1 MAKGCFITFEG
12 IDGAGKST
20 QLEWVRELLVKRGV
34 AVTVT
39 REPGGTSLGER
50 LREIL
55 LHSED
60 AVLPETEALLM
71 FAARREHIDKVIA
84 PALDRGEVVLC
95 DRFTDATI
103 AYQGGGSGVDIAK
116 LESLER
122 WVQGEL
128 QPDLTL
134 YFDLPVDVAKE
145 RINDLRKSDRFERE
159 TDRFFEQVR
168 QAYLARARSH
178 PQRIRVIDANASLEV
193 INKQLEEIVLSA
205 CP

>member
-20 QLEWVRELLVKRGV
+20 QLAWVKELLVKRGV

-55 LHSED
+55 LHSQD
-60 AVLPETEALLM
+60 SVLPETEALLM
-71 FAARREHIDKVIA
+71 FAARREHIDKVIT

-103 AYQGGGSGVDIAK
+103 AYQGGGSGVDIGK

-134 YFDLPVDVAKE
+134 YFDLPVEVAKE
-145 RINDLRKSDRFERE
+145 RINDVRKSDRFERE
-159 TDRFFEQVR
+159 TDGFFERVR
-168 QAYLARARSH
+168 LAYLARARSH
-178 PQRIRVIDANASLEV
+178 PQRIRVIDANASPEV
-193 INKQLEEIVLSA
+193 INKQLEDIVLSA

>member
-1 MAKGCFITFEG
+1 MGKGCFITFEG

-20 QLEWVRELLVKRGV
+20 QLAWVKELLVNRGI

-71 FAARREHIDKVIA
+71 FAARREHIDKVIT
-84 PALDRGEVVLC
+84 PALARGEVVLC

-103 AYQGGGSGVDIAK
+103 AYQGGGSGVSIAK

-122 WVQGEL
+122 WVQGDL

-134 YFDLPVDVAKE
+134 YFDLPVEVAKE
-145 RINDLRKSDRFERE
+145 RINDPRRQDRFERE
-159 TDRFFEQVR
+159 TDGFFERVR
-168 QAYLARARSH
+168 FAYLARARAQ
-178 PQRIRVIDANASLEV
+178 PQRIRVIDANVRPAV
-193 INKQLEEIVLSA
+193 INKKLEDIISSICL
-205 CP
+205 

>member
-20 QLEWVRELLVKRGV
+20 QLAWVKELLVKRGV

-55 LHSED
+55 LHSQD

-71 FAARREHIDKVIA
+71 FAARREHIDKVIT

-103 AYQGGGSGVDIAK
+103 AYQGGGSGVDIGK

-134 YFDLPVDVAKE
+134 YFDLPVEVAKE
-145 RINDLRKSDRFERE
+145 RINDVRKSDRFERE
-159 TDRFFEQVR
+159 TDGFFERVR
-168 QAYLARARSH
+168 LAYLARARSH
-178 PQRIRVIDANASLEV
+178 PQRIRVIDANASPEV
-193 INKQLEEIVLSA
+193 INKQLEDIVLSA

>member
-60 AVLPETEALLM
+60 TVLPETEALLM

-103 AYQGGGSGVDIAK
+103 AYQGGGSGVDIGK

-122 WVQGEL
+122 WVQGDL

-134 YFDLPVDVAKE
+134 YFDLPVEVAKE
-145 RINDLRKSDRFERE
+145 RINDLRKADRFERE
-159 TDRFFEQVR
+159 ADGFFERVR
-168 QAYLARARSH
+168 LAYLARARKH
-178 PQRIRVIDANASLEV
+178 PQRVHVIDANASPEV
-193 INKQLEEIVLSA
+193 INKQLEDIVLSA

>member
-20 QLEWVRELLVKRGV
+20 QLAWVKELLVKRGV

-55 LHSED
+55 LHSQD
-60 AVLPETEALLM
+60 SVLPETEALLM
-71 FAARREHIDKVIA
+71 FAARREHIDKVIT

-103 AYQGGGSGVDIAK
+103 ASQGGGSGVDIGK

-134 YFDLPVDVAKE
+134 YFDLPVEVAKE
-145 RINDLRKSDRFERE
+145 RINDVRKSDRFERE
-159 TDRFFEQVR
+159 TDGFFERVR
-168 QAYLARARSH
+168 LAYLARARSH
-178 PQRIRVIDANASLEV
+178 PQRIRVIDANASPEV
-193 INKQLEEIVLSA
+193 INKQLEDIVLSA
-205 CP
+205 CR

>member
-20 QLEWVRELLVKRGV
+20 QLAWVKELLVKRGV

-71 FAARREHIDKVIA
+71 FAARREHIDKVIT
-84 PALDRGEVVLC
+84 PALERGEVVLC

-122 WVQGEL
+122 WIQGEL

-134 YFDLPVDVAKE
+134 YFDLPVEVAKE

-159 TDRFFEQVR
+159 TDGFFERVR
-168 QAYLARARSH
+168 LAYLARARSH
-178 PQRIRVIDANASLEV
+178 PQRVHVIDANASPEV
-193 INKQLEEIVLSA
+193 INKQLEDIVLSA

>member
-1 MAKGCFITFEG
+1 MAPAKAPSWH
-12 IDGAGKST
+12 GAGKST
-20 QLEWVRELLVKRGV
+20 QLAWVKELLVKRGV

-55 LHSED
+55 LHSQD

-71 FAARREHIDKVIA
+71 FAARREHIDKVIT

-103 AYQGGGSGVDIAK
+103 AYQGGGSGVDIGK

-134 YFDLPVDVAKE
+134 YFDLPVEVAKE
-145 RINDLRKSDRFERE
+145 RINDVRKSDRFERE
-159 TDRFFEQVR
+159 TDGFFERVR
-168 QAYLARARSH
+168 LAYLARARSH
-178 PQRIRVIDANASLEV
+178 PQRIRVIDANASPEV
-193 INKQLEEIVLSA
+193 INKQLEDIVLSA

>member
-1 MAKGCFITFEG
+1 MRKGCFITFEG

-20 QLEWVRELLVKRGV
+20 QLAWVKELLVKRGI

-71 FAARREHIDKVIA
+71 FAARREHIDKVIT
-84 PALDRGEVVLC
+84 PALERGEVVLC

-134 YFDLPVDVAKE
+134 YFDLPVEVAKE

-159 TDRFFEQVR
+159 TDGFFERVR
-168 QAYLARARSH
+168 LAYLARARSH
-178 PQRIRVIDANASLEV
+178 PQRVHVIDANASPEV
-193 INKQLEEIVLSA
+193 INKQLEDIVLSA